1 MAAPLPTLP
10 LRAHL
15 VAALLAALALS
26 GCATTAKVAD
36 TPTPTPAPVVTGPA
50 PHDNLNAVLWQQTS
64 VEYRLIAGQTWVGAL
79 TQLDRAIKTPDW
91 DALPEGD
98 RAAGASIRALPKAVI
113 VDVDETVLDNSV
125 FQARLVRDQAE
136 YTDPA
141 WDAWVEEKAAP
152 PVPGALPVLQQA
164 AKRGVEVFYVTN
176 RTEAQAAATL
186 ENLRALGFP
195 NADAAHY
202 LGKGMAV
209 TDCTPANSSDKT
221 CRRRL
226 VGRTH
231 RVLLQVGDQQG
242 DFVEPAG
249 NALAEREAAMRPYQ
263 AWIGQRW
270 FVLPNPTYG
279 NWERAPYTRD
289 DNTDAKRRAKKRAV
303 LDVGKRPTA
312 EATE

>member
-1 MAAPLPTLP
+1 MAAPLPTRSL
-10 LRAHL
+10 L
-15 VAALLAALALS
+15 VAALLSTFVLS
-26 GCATTAKVAD
+26 GCVTAAKTAD
-36 TPTPTPAPVVTGPA
+36 TPAPTPAPVVAGPA

-64 VEYRLIAGQTWVGAL
+64 VEYRLIAGQTWIGAL
-79 TQLDRAIKTPDW
+79 AQLDRAFKTPDW

-98 RAAGASIRALPKAVI
+98 RADASVRSLPKAVI
-113 VDVDETVLDNSV
+113 VDVDETVLDNSI
-125 FQARLVRDQAE
+125 FQARLVRDQVE

-176 RTEAQAAATL
+176 RTQAQAAATL
-186 ENLRALGFP
+186 ANLQALGFP
-195 NADAAHY
+195 NADADHY
-202 LGKGMAV
+202 LGKGLAV
-209 TDCTPANSSDKT
+209 SDCTPANGSDKT

-249 NALAEREAAMRPYQ
+249 NTLAERESAMRPYQ

-289 DNTDAKRRAKKRAV
+289 DDTDAKRRAKKRAV
-303 LDVGKRPTA
+303 LNVGTRPA
-312 EATE
+312 E